1 MVESDT
7 SSRPTALQQ
16 NCLCFITTRH
26 RRGSELAAKQSRT
39 PLFKTAALRQSRGPF
54 DSWASV
60 CLNLARSRPGRRR
73 GPCWKPPCPPR
84 AARDP
89 AAERRASAQREMRP
103 SNLPSGAD
111 GKDPQNARDCTYGNP
126 TLPACERDVMPRRAS
141 SLAGVLVKL
150 ACHYKCGDSD
160 SYHHDK
166 VKRLR

>member
-16 NCLCFITTRH
+16 NCLCFITTQH

-89 AAERRASAQREMRP
+89 AAERRASAQREMRVL
-103 SNLPSGAD
+103 SAYFSI
-111 GKDPQNARDCTYGNP
+111 KS
-126 TLPACERDVMPRRAS
+126 PRRPGWQRPTKCARLHVRKS
-141 SLAGVLVKL
+141 NTPCMRARCDATSCFKFGRRTCQ
-150 ACHYKCGDSD
+150 AC
-160 SYHHDK
+160 
-166 VKRLR
+166 LPLQMW